1 MPTINLPK
9 YTFING
15 PPGSGKS
22 TLAEILTKN
31 DPTLYRESFVN
42 PIRDMMYAVFYPEE
56 GPISFSFDLRVEA
69 NKAQSMAFLNPEQP
83 SHTMTNRQAMISFS
97 EKWMKPVFGDDIFGR
112 LAHARCKEQEDFYD
126 RFVFDDSGFAGEAEY
141 IIEKEGPENCLLI
154 RLYRDGASFKGD
166 SRSYIQL
173 RPEVQYVDIQNDSSL
188 EELLASL
195 QLHFGTL

>member
-22 TLAEILTKN
+22 TFAELLTKN
-31 DPTLYRESFVN
+31 DPTLYRESFAN

-69 NKAQSMAFLNPEQP
+69 NKRQPMKFQP
-83 SHTMTNRQAMISFS
+83 SEDGIEEITNRAAMISFS
-97 EKWMKPVFGDDIFGR
+97 EAWMKPVFGDDIFGR

-141 IIEKEGPENCLLI
+141 IIEKEGAENCLLI
-154 RLYRDGASFKGD
+154 RLHRQGCDFKGD

-173 RPEVQYVDIQNDSSL
+173 PGIQHYDLQNDLSQEALLTQL
-188 EELLASL
+188 ELSFG
-195 QLHFGTL
+195 QL